1 MRIHSFTNDILG
13 ERDAV
18 ELASLIKKK
27 EIQAS
32 EVVAACIQR
41 AQKVNPELN
50 AIVTDCFEKA
60 IAESANPSPGF
71 FSGVPIFIKDLT
83 QVKGLP
89 NYFGSEAFTNAKPA
103 TETDP
108 IAK

>member
-18 ELASLIKKK
+18 ELATLIKKK
-27 EIQAS
+27 EIQSS
-32 EVVAACIQR
+32 EVVAACIKR
-41 AQKVNPELN
+41 AQQVNPELN
-50 AIVTDCFEKA
+50 AIVTDCFDKGL
-60 IAESANPSPGF
+60 IESANPRPGF
-71 FSGVPIFIKDLT
+71 FSGIPIFIKDLT
-83 QVKGLP
+83 QVKGMP
-89 NYFGSEAFTNAKPA
+89 NYFGSEALLNAKPA